1 MVRRCIAAA
10 YDPWR
15 IHGEEEEFIVLF
27 IYVCL
32 TGKNLFQRAIVES
45 GSALSSWGIA
55 TNPLRHARRLA
66 AVVNCT
72 TTTTSST
79 TDESAEYIDCFKTL
93 SVQTLVDAEVPGMPH
108 RYLSALGPTVDRRTV
123 LPSSVRSLMHKNVD
137 SVLGTTPLL
146 LGVTRDEGQIFLAQ
160 SDLDEVL
167 TTAHSLYPF
176 ICCVHKC

>member
-1 MVRRCIAAA
+1 M
-10 YDPWR
+10 
-15 IHGEEEEFIVLF
+15 
-27 IYVCL
+27 
-32 TGKNLFQRAIVES
+32 TGKNLFQRAIVQS

-72 TTTTSST
+72 TTTTTTTT
-79 TDESAEYIDCFKTL
+79 TDQSAEYIDCFKTL
-93 SVQTLVDAEVPGMPH
+93 SAQTLVDAEVPGMPH

-160 SDLDEVL
+160 SDLDEVS
-167 TTAHSLYPF
+167 TTSRSLYMSV
-176 ICCVHKC
+176 CVHKCYSYWHNTVCLSTS